1 MCDTA
6 SARIGITATA
16 SKTAASIPLYRMN
29 AIISPFQER
38 NLKASPNAKVKAH
51 RQHHKSKGNRQNDHP
66 LGKEIASLAHRDDPQ
81 LFQDITA
88 LLIIYQH
95 RCQNAQDGRQNQKKY

>member
-38 NLKASPNAKVKAH
+38 NPKASPNAKVK
-51 RQHHKSKGNRQNDHP
+51 P
-66 LGKEIASLAHRDDPQ
+66 TASIIKARETVRTTTHLAKR
-81 LFQDITA
+81 
-88 LLIIYQH
+88 
-95 RCQNAQDGRQNQKKY
+95 